1 MNIRT
6 IDIKDKQIS
15 ISVRKSKTAKHI
27 KLQMH
32 PERGIE
38 VVIPYRKSFDI
49 ANSIINEHI
58 NWIENVHKK
67 SNSLQNKYF
76 YLGREITYD
85 SFPKLYEKIEHE
97 KLFDETKIIS
107 EKKYDNF
114 LKKTGK
120 EYLAERINSLA
131 NTYGLKFNELRVR
144 KLVSRWG
151 SCTSKKVI
159 TLNYKLMKCDAI
171 LIDYVIIHE
180 LFHLVEMNHSVKFWN
195 LVKKVYPNY
204 KELKLRLRNYYY

>member
-1 MNIRT
+1 MDIRT

-38 VVIPYRKSFDI
+38 VVIPYRKSFEI
-49 ANSIINEHI
+49 ANAIIKEHI
-58 NWIENVHKK
+58 TWIEQVHKK

-76 YLGREITYD
+76 YLGKEVTYEA
-85 SFPKLYEKIEHE
+85 FPKLYLKNEHE
-97 KLFDETKIIS
+97 QLFDETKIIS

-114 LKKTGK
+114 LKKNGK
-120 EYLAERINSLA
+120 NYLEERITLLA
-131 NTYGLKFNELRVR
+131 NSCNLKFNELRIR

-159 TLNYKLMKCDAI
+159 TLNYKLMKCEPI

-180 LFHLVEMNHSVKFWN
+180 LFHLVEMNHSAKFWN
-195 LVKKVYPNY
+195 LVKSIYPNY